1 MQIFLNLNGK
11 QEGPYTLEQLQAWLQ
26 SGQLA
31 PETPAWYDGQPNW
44 TPVNE
49 LVAPFAPAPAVE
61 MAEDANVA
69 GEVFLHIEHQP
80 EYSRGQLLLRMFFGW
95 LTSAFRMEFAWF
107 FCVLL
112 VAFVF

>member
-11 QEGPYTLEQLQAWLQ
+11 QEGPYTLEQLQAWVQ

-31 PETPAWYDGQPNW
+31 PETLAWHDGLPNW
-44 TPVNE
+44 MPVNE
-49 LVAPFAPAPAVE
+49 LVVSVSSAPVVE

-69 GEVFLHIEHQP
+69 GEVFLHIEHQA

-95 LTSAFRMEFAWF
+95 F
-107 FCVLL
+107 
-112 VAFVF
+112 